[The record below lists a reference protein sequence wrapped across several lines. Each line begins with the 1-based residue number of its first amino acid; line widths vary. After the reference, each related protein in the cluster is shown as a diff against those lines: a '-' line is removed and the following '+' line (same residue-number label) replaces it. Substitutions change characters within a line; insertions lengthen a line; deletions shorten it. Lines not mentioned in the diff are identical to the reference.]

1 MLSFRRC
8 SRKLF
13 SLAFTLQI
21 GFALQ
26 PSAALFGADGE
37 LQVELRCKI
46 LPNRADRGYKLWKV
60 DLRKATGEPLRQA
73 VEAGG
78 GTVRF
83 KNLQPAIYLVCL
95 SGDKNRSRCQSVDLV
110 PPPNQRTPVFEKSFE
125 VPPQVTN
132 RADAHGVSASR
143 LGVPEK
149 ARREMLRSE
158 EAQLRGDSEG
168 AIRHLQRAVEIYSKY
183 TEALNNLGTHYHRAG
198 NYTRSI
204 EYFSKVTQLD
214 PRFFAG
220 WVNLGGSLL
229 AAGRFESALE
239 ANRKAVELRPD
250 EALANSQLGMNYFYL
265 RKFPEAKTYFE
276 KVVSLDPSSAKSPQL
291 FLAHIAFA
299 ERRPD
304 EAEHQI
310 RRYLELHPNSPQAAS
325 LRQTLQNLASTG
337 SLKSPEN
344 SQSPP

>member
-8 SRKLF
+8 ARKLF
-13 SLAFTLQI
+13 SVTFSLRF

-26 PSAALFGADGE
+26 LIPALSGSGGE
-37 LQVELRCKI
+37 SQVELRCKI
-46 LPNRADRGYKLWKV
+46 LPDRADRGHKLWKV
-60 DLRKATGEPLRQA
+60 DIRKATGEPLRQA
-73 VEAGG
+73 VGAAG

-110 PPPNQRTPVFEKSFE
+110 PPPNHQTPVFEKSFE

-149 ARREMLRSE
+149 ARKEMLRSE

-168 AIRHLQRAVEIYSKY
+168 AIRHLRRAVEMYSQY

-204 EYFSKVTQLD
+204 EYFTKVTQLD

-229 AAGRFESALE
+229 AAGRFETALE
-239 ANRKAVELRPD
+239 ANRKAVALRPD

-276 KVVSLDPSSAKSPQL
+276 KVVRLDPSSAKSPQL

-325 LRQTLQNLASTG
+325 LRQTLQNLATSG
-337 SLKSPEN
+337 SLKSEEN
-344 SQSPP
+344 SQSPR